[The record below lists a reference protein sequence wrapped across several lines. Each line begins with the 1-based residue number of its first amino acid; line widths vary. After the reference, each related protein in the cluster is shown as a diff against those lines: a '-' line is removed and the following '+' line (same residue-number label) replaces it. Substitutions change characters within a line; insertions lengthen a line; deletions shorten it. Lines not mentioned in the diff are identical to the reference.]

1 MPAFDS
7 ALMRSPWWMPAACAA
22 VIVTLMAVVLPS
34 PFTTPEP
41 PEPAGV
47 VQWERSLRFVDQPG
61 GDIAVVDTARGQEI
75 ARYQGEQG
83 FVRGTLRAL
92 NRQRQ
97 LQGIGPQAPLSL
109 IAYQGGRLTLQ
120 DDATGEKIHL
130 ESFGSTNKAAF
141 ERLRD
146 AGAATAAAVFKE

>member
-1 MPAFDS
+1 MPAFVTP
-7 ALMRSPWWMPAACAA
+7 LMRSPWGMPVACAA
-22 VIVTLMAVVLPS
+22 VILGLMAVVLPS
-34 PFTTPEP
+34 PFSAPQQ

-47 VQWERSLRFVDQPG
+47 VNWERTLRFVDQPG
-61 GDIAVVDTARGQEI
+61 GDIAVIDAVMGQEV

-97 LQGIGPQAPLSL
+97 LRGIGPQAPLTL
-109 IAYQGGRLTLQ
+109 IAHDGGRLTLQ

-141 ERLRD
+141 ERLRH
-146 AGAATAAAVFKE
+146 AGAAKAAISKE

>member
-1 MPAFDS
+1 MPAFAS
-7 ALMRSPWWMPAACAA
+7 PLMRSPWWMPAACVA
-22 VIVTLMAVVLPS
+22 VILTLMAVVLPS
-34 PFTTPEP
+34 PFAAPEP

-47 VQWERSLRFVDQPG
+47 VQWERSLRFVDQAG
-61 GDIAVVDTARGQEI
+61 GDIAVVDTVQGREV

-97 LQGIGPQAPLSL
+97 LRGIGPQAPLSL
-109 IAYQGGRLTLQ
+109 IAYEGGRLTLQ

-146 AGAATAAAVFKE
+146 AGASTPIALKE